1 MSDRRTHSNIF
12 EEKIEALISPF
23 ERQLGKDYL
32 SYRNHVHRVANLCW
46 ALKHNSDTDDVEKIA
61 IAAVYHDIGIWT
73 DSTFDYLDPS
83 RRMASAYLSQHGK
96 AEWNE
101 EIATM
106 IDMHHK
112 ITSYKGPF
120 RENVEAFR
128 KADLLDLSMGKIS
141 FGIKRQFIQENYR
154 RFPLR
159 GFHSTILSAFFR
171 HFIRHPLNPLPMMK
185 R

>member
-1 MSDRRTHSNIF
+1 MSDRRTHSNVF

-32 SYRNHVHRVANLCW
+32 PYRNHVHRVANLCW
-46 ALKHNSDTDDVEKIA
+46 ALKHNSDPDDVEKIA

-83 RRMASAYLSQHGK
+83 RRMAASYLDQHSK
-96 AEWNE
+96 SEWNE
-101 EIATM
+101 EIAYM

-112 ITSYKGPF
+112 ISSYKGPY
-120 RENVEAFR
+120 RDNVEAFR
-128 KADLLDLSMGKIS
+128 KADLVDLSFGKIR
-141 FGIKRQFIQENYR
+141 FGLKAHFVRENYR
-154 RFPLR
+154 RFPLAH
-159 GFHSTILSAFFR
+159 FHLSILSAFFQHLLR
-171 HFIRHPLNPLPMMK
+171 YPLNPLPMMK